1 MHAPKS
7 RPALVLFIALFN
19 LFLLAEFALLSTPSA
34 HAADSRSSREAL
46 NEPYAAPNTCTSIS
60 YGAAPVSG
68 TISSAGEE
76 DCFTFTGA
84 IGERV
89 RAVAVEM
96 SSGWNAY
103 LELKRPN
110 DTTQCGPGFDVNCLL
125 DSNGTYTLLVQ
136 DFGDDDTGSYNLQLL
151 RLNNPVGCTALS
163 YGNAPTSGVVSTPP
177 EHDCYTFTGVAGERV
192 RAEAAETSGGLT
204 ASIELL
210 RPDGTT
216 LCGPSFDIECLL
228 NADGAHTLLVS
239 SFGDDDTGSYNLEL
253 LRLNNP
259 VGCTGVAYADAPVS
273 GVIGVPAEYDCYS
286 FTGAVGDRV
295 RAIVQ
300 ETSGGFTGY
309 IELLRPDGTTVCG
322 PGFDVE
328 CLLNTDGAHTLLL
341 RSFTAG
347 DTGSYNLE
355 MLRLNNPVGCTKLV
369 LNARSKKGTLSVQG
383 EIDCFTFDD
392 RGKTLVR
399 VAATPTANGL
409 TPFLELLNPD
419 GTSLCGPSFSPLTC
433 TLGNVGQ
440 HAFLLRSFSGSE
452 TGSYN
457 VNVGCT
463 IKPAK
468 PKPSSPGKD
477 ATVKSRRVLLQW
489 NAPNCGGWYN
499 VVVKKGSTSGTPAD
513 QKPNLSALKYKTK
526 SLDPGGEYYWQVEA
540 CNNINCVKSAWRH
553 FTVSSSAAPAGEP
566 EE

>member
-7 RPALVLFIALFN
+7 RPAYILSIVLFN
-19 LFLLAEFALLSTPSA
+19 LFLLAAFARLSVPSA
-34 HAADSRSSREAL
+34 LAAGSGSSRKAL
-46 NEPYAAPNTCTSIS
+46 NAPYADPNACTPIS
-60 YGAAPVSG
+60 YGATPVAG
-68 TISSAGEE
+68 MISSAGEE

-96 SSGWNAY
+96 SSGWTAY

-110 DTTQCGPGFDVNCLL
+110 DTQCNAGFDANCLL
-125 DSNGTYTLLVQ
+125 DTNGTYTLLVR
-136 DFGDDDTGSYNLQLL
+136 DFSDDDTGSYNLQLL
-151 RLNNPVGCTALS
+151 RLNNPVGCNAVS
-163 YGNAPTSGVVSTPP
+163 YGDTPTSGVISVAP
-177 EHDCYTFTGVAGERV
+177 EHDCYTFTGAVGERV
-192 RAEAAETSGGLT
+192 RAQAVETSSGMT
-204 ASIELL
+204 AYIELL

-216 LCGPSFDIECLL
+216 LCGPGFDVECLL
-228 NADGAHTLLVS
+228 NVDGAHTLLVS

-259 VGCTGVAYADAPVS
+259 VGCTGVAYADPPIS
-273 GVIGVPAEYDCYS
+273 GVINIPAEYDCYT
-286 FTGAVGDRV
+286 FTGAVGERV

-309 IELLRPDGTTVCG
+309 IELLRADGTTLCG

-328 CLLNTDGAHTLLL
+328 CLLNINGAHTLLV
-341 RSFTAG
+341 RSFG
-347 DTGSYNLE
+347 GDDTGSYNLE
-355 MLRLNNPVGCTKLV
+355 ILRLNDPVGCTNLA
-369 LNARSKKGTLSVQG
+369 LNTLSKTGTLSVEG

-392 RGKTLVR
+392 LGKTQVR
-399 VAATPTANGL
+399 VAAIPTVNGL

-452 TGSYN
+452 TGSYK

-463 IKPAK
+463 TKPAK

-477 ATVKSRRVLLQW
+477 ATVKSRRVLLKW
-489 NAPNCGGWYN
+489 KAANCGGWYN
-499 VVVKKGSTSGTPAD
+499 VVVREGSTSGTPAD
-513 QKPNLSALKYKTK
+513 RKQNLAAPKYKTK

-553 FTVSSSAAPAGEP
+553 FTVSSSALDAEP
-566 EE
+566 DE